1 MPNLTAPRRGA
12 RRATL
17 RRALPLVAA
26 ATLACDGE
34 ISGIGGATGSTVA
47 ADGVRGSAAGALD
60 PALFGLWR
68 RTVYFDG
75 TDGSANS
82 SETTWRF
89 SPDGLAARTVVAR
102 NFSYGYVDAV
112 RAGATW
118 RVEGGTV
125 VVAFLPPDRGTV
137 RFGYAVD
144 RLGGDVLVLG
154 RERYLRVGG

>member
-1 MPNLTAPRRGA
+1 MFLLTAPRRAA

-17 RRALPLVAA
+17 RRALPLVATA
-26 ATLACDGE
+26 ALACGGE

-47 ADGVRGSAAGALD
+47 AGGVPASTRGALD

-68 RTVYFDG
+68 RTVYFEG
-75 TDGSANS
+75 TDGSTNS
-82 SETTWRF
+82 SETSWRF

-102 NFSYGYVDAV
+102 NLSYGYADAV
-112 RAGATW
+112 RAVATW

-125 VVAFLPPDRGTV
+125 VIAFEPPDRGTV
-137 RFGYAVD
+137 RFAYAVD
-144 RLGGDVLVLG
+144 RAGGDVLVLG